1 MVDFGKMIDKL
12 IEISTNEDISEE
24 VQFKLD
30 EVIEELI
37 HLEIDKNGSVNPS
50 DESIRSDEVP
60 DFTDLSPEE
69 LEEIKLFELFVRDVM
84 DDKLAMA

>member
-12 IEISTNEDISEE
+12 IEISTNEDISQE

-30 EVIEELI
+30 EVIDELI
-37 HLEIDKNGSVNPS
+37 HLEIDKNDNRVL
-50 DESIRSDEVP
+50 VP

-69 LEEIKLFELFVRDVM
+69 MEEIKLFEMFVRDVM
-84 DDKLAMA
+84 NDELAMA

>member
-12 IEISTNEDISEE
+12 IEISTTQDMSQE

-50 DESIRSDEVP
+50 DEVP

-69 LEEIKLFELFVRDVM
+69 MEEIKLFELFVRDVM
-84 DDKLAMA
+84 NNTLAMA

>member
-1 MVDFGKMIDKL
+1 MADFGKMIDKL
-12 IEISTNEDISEE
+12 IEISTTQDMSEE

-37 HLEIDKNGSVNPS
+37 HLEIDKNGSV
-50 DESIRSDEVP
+50 VP